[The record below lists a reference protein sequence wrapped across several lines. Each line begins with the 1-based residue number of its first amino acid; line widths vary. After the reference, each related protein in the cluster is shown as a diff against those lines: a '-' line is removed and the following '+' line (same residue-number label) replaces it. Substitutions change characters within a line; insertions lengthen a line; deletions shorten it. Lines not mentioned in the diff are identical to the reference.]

1 MVDALFFCQFVYLEH
16 VRKSPGR
23 RDFQIPRLIIIWPIG
38 NHGHTILEILEI
50 DGINNVLLAKIGR
63 GRCGTPSASSFTCC
77 FIRGLWQTPLL
88 INQPMGKEHQW
99 MDGICINTLSRLQ
112 CSRIG
117 DLICSLKSIF
127 GWSPLAMFV
136 DFPDGNVGVSW
147 MFINF
152 YHVFSFLS
160 WKLPFH
166 QPCQGAN
173 LSNFR
178 ESKVF
183 FSTPGADHPRSSTR
197 EPWCVVI
204 PSHLKAILVP
214 NRSGIFGFMIHFMV
228 IFMIIPATPRKNHPW
243 DPAWNAPVS
252 NAPFNAPKTSM
263 GQEVAG
269 QSYWIITATKLCD
282 KGNGQKRSV
291 LGTVCLW
298 SIIFTSYNLIWYSIT
313 WYSLI

>member
-183 FSTPGADHPRSSTR
+183 FLHR
-197 EPWCVVI
+197 E
-204 PSHLKAILVP
+204 L
-214 NRSGIFGFMIHFMV
+214 
-228 IFMIIPATPRKNHPW
+228 IIPEVQRESHGLWWFPPTLKPYWCQTDREFS
-243 DPAWNAPVS
+243 VS
-252 NAPFNAPKTSM
+252 
-263 GQEVAG
+263 
-269 QSYWIITATKLCD
+269 
-282 KGNGQKRSV
+282 
-291 LGTVCLW
+291 W
-298 SIIFTSYNLIWYSIT
+298 SISWWFSW
-313 WYSLI
+313 